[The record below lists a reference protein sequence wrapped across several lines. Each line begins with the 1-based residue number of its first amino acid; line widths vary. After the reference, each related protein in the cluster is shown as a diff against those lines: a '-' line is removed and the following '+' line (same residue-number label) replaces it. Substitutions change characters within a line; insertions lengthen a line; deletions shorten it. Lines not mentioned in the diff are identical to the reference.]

1 MRAEAGHPSAREG
14 TKGHIISANHI
25 RPRATVGAAL
35 AGLLLLPALAGCSI
49 FQVTPTFSEE
59 SATGSKETQADI
71 ADIAVGDCLNATED
85 SVVFDVPVVPCAESH
100 DEEIFGEFELA
111 GTEYPEAA
119 VIEQESDERCTALF
133 ADFVG
138 IDYYDS
144 ELDFYTL
151 TPTAEG
157 WNDFGDHTVNC
168 VLIDP
173 AGPVT
178 GSLRGAAR

>member
-1 MRAEAGHPSAREG
+1 MFAKHPRTRAA
-14 TKGHIISANHI
+14 I
-25 RPRATVGAAL
+25 GAPCTT
-35 AGLLLLPALAGCSI
+35 LLLLPALAGCSI
-49 FQVTPTFSEE
+49 FPVTAVYPDETPTAPE
-59 SATGSKETQADI
+59 ETQADI
-71 ADIAVGDCLNATED
+71 ADITVGDCLNETSD
-85 SVVFDVPVVPCAESH
+85 SVVFDVPVVPCSEVH
-100 DEEIFGEFELA
+100 DEEVFGEFELA
-111 GTEYPEAA
+111 GTGFPEAE

-151 TPTAEG
+151 TPTETG